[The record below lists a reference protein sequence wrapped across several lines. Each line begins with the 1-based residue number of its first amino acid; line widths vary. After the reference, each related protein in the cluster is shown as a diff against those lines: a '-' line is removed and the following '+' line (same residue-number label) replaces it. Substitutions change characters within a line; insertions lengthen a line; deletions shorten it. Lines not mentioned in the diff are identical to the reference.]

1 MKKALVLYSGGLDSR
16 LVCKIL
22 QEQVY
27 VEAIIFILPFIKK
40 EFFEKAIKF
49 LEKEKIKFNIINVTK
64 GKLFKEYIEII
75 KNPKFNRGVALNPCI
90 DCHLFIFKKAKE
102 FADKKNFD
110 IIATGEVLGERPLSQ
125 TKKALEKI
133 DKELGFEVLRPLS
146 AKLLKETSVEKNNIV
161 DRNKFFAIYGRKR
174 ETQIELAKKFNI
186 SFPSPAG
193 GCLLCEKEYCKKLS
207 PLLKK
212 KNITYNDI
220 KLLSIGRHFFESKII
235 LGRNK
240 EENEIL
246 LKEKG
251 MKIIPTK
258 PGPTALLRDKKLIEE
273 AKNLIKKYSKNKE
286 TDFKIIK

>member
-27 VEAIIFILPFIKK
+27 VETIIFILPFIKK

-258 PGPTALLRDKKLIEE
+258 PGPTALLRDKRLIEE

>member
-212 KNITYNDI
+212 KNITYNYI

>member
-286 TDFKIIK
+286 PDFKIIK